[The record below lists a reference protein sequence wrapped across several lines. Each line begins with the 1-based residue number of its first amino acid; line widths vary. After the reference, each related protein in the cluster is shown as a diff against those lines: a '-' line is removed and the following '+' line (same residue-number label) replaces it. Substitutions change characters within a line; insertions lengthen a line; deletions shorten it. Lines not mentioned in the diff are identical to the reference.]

1 MSAVAIVLIVAG
13 AVMVLLFIGGLVVSK
28 RRRDR
33 PEFDVDVAK
42 ADRAL
47 ESARA
52 EDRGWDRE
60 LLHEAARQALAS
72 ERPGFQAESLDLVLV
87 DDRPGV
93 ENDRCH
99 LRAGGPDGSARV
111 VLARNSD
118 GSWTVERVD

>member
-13 AVMVLLFIGGLVVSK
+13 AVLVLLFIGGLVVSK
-28 RRRDR
+28 RRRDS
-33 PEFDVDVAK
+33 PEFDADVAK
-42 ADRAL
+42 ADQML
-47 ESARA
+47 EAARA

-99 LRAGGPDGSARV
+99 LRAVGPDGSARV
-111 VLARNSD
+111 VLSRDSD